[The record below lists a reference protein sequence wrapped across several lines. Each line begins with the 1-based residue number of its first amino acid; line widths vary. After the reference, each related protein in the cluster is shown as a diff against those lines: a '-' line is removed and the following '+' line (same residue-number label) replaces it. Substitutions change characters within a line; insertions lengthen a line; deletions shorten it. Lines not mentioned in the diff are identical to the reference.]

1 MQARSL
7 HTSSSPPTHHPNS
20 HHLGRARRIQFLLL
34 NVAAAVLFVVHM
46 YTNDLQGLVSDTRPS
61 YVVQALQSAGVRGAK
76 VSELFGTR
84 TRTTSGSDDSDAA
97 APSSPTSTKRGT
109 ILYPSISA
117 STATSASTTDT
128 AAHTITISTRQG
140 RALYPSAPPASVAT
154 TAQQVADDAAL
165 DTLEMTSNVPPSFCI
180 TDEDIAAAP
189 KHHIF
194 VAAPLFNSVEYVDE
208 FLESIQSQNYP
219 HVTVVIYDDASDD
232 GSADLVASLIP
243 SFSFETILLRGN
255 ERHGPSYAKWVLM
268 RAIRR
273 LAAPMDLV
281 LFMDGDDKFFHVEV
295 LDEVAATFRNEK
307 PWFAYGR
314 IRGYYEEQCG
324 PPPPIVYHT
333 QNQSSSVRTSAWTYC
348 HPRVFRAFL
357 LDHFEEEDFR
367 DPASERWLLKY
378 TDRQM
383 VYKALELSGDERV
396 AFMDG
401 ERPHVYYR
409 MTGNSTVYL
418 DKEIKDTDLKYVQ
431 ALVAQTAA
439 LPEPIHII
447 SCAYK
452 RVSLL
457 REVLTAN
464 IEMQDVGGRPIYLH
478 LCNNGDDAQAAEVE
492 TILKSMKG
500 LAGYRLRT
508 FHANPGG
515 FARFYMMQDAVQEF
529 NVDHFVMLD
538 DDIQLPAPNGLRD
551 LLAEARPQEYNSWW
565 GRHFKGP
572 MADYHSS
579 RLTPPDL
586 KAGKVSGV
594 TKFHY
599 AGTGLSVIDA
609 DIVRF
614 YFPLLDKVGMGEEEG
629 GGVHFLCISW
639 LGCFYVFYPFL
650 YHLNSLSPSFS
661 LRLPL
666 KQTGSR
672 GLPKGGRPL
681 ALLRGPPNRLA
692 CPSHRHVRR
701 QLHGGYHSKQG

>member
-1 MQARSL
+1 
-7 HTSSSPPTHHPNS
+7 
-20 HHLGRARRIQFLLL
+20 
-34 NVAAAVLFVVHM
+34 M
-46 YTNDLQGLVSDTRPS
+46 YTHDLRDQGGDTRPS
-61 YVVQALQSAGVRGAK
+61 YVAQALQSAGVRQSK
-76 VSELFGTR
+76 VTELFETMPTMTPATDG
-84 TRTTSGSDDSDAA
+84 GDAA
-97 APSSPTSTKRGT
+97 APSRTLSTKRGKFF
-109 ILYPSISA
+109 YPSGTSTAVSA
-117 STATSASTTDT
+117 STAASASDNSAAAASTSALDTKRGTLFYPSSASSTTLVT
-128 AAHTITISTRQG
+128 
-140 RALYPSAPPASVAT
+140 T
-154 TAQQVADDAAL
+154 TAQQVDDEAAL
-165 DTLEMTSNVPPSFCI
+165 DALEVTSNVPPSFCI

-208 FLESIQSQNYP
+208 FLESIESQNYP

-243 SFSFETILLRGN
+243 SLSFETILMRGD

-333 QNQSSSVRTSAWTYC
+333 QNHSSSVRTSAWTYC

-401 ERPHVYYR
+401 EKPHVYYR

-418 DKEIKDTDLKYVQ
+418 DKKIKDTDLKYVQ

-447 SCAYK
+447 TCAYK

-457 REVLTAN
+457 KQVLTAN
-464 IEMQDVGGRPIYLH
+464 IEQQDVGGRPVYLH
-478 LCNNGDDAQAAEVE
+478 VCNNGDDAQAAKVE
-492 TILKSMKG
+492 SILKSMKG

-508 FHANPGG
+508 FHDNPGG

-529 NVDHFVMLD
+529 SVDHFVMLD
-538 DDIQLPAPNGLRD
+538 DDIQLPAPDGLRD

-586 KAGKVSGV
+586 KAGKISGV

-609 DIVRF
+609 DIIRF
-614 YFPLLDKVGMGEEEG
+614 YFPLLDKVRTGGKGEWRG
-629 GGVHFLCISW
+629 
-639 LGCFYVFYPFL
+639 
-650 YHLNSLSPSFS
+650 SLFVC
-661 LRLPL
+661 LF
-666 KQTGSR
+666 
-672 GLPKGGRPL
+672 
-681 ALLRGPPNRLA
+681 
-692 CPSHRHVRR
+692 V
-701 QLHGGYHSKQG
+701 